1 MLQLHGHVTDLRM
14 PAYIWIMKMRNFYP
28 KLRKFERKLPIFCG
42 RYGLVTD
49 VTYELRMLQVKPAD
63 EPIRCQSADTC
74 HGRLTDFTD
83 DLRTIWMTYG
93 RYGWDARVCAC
104 RLSLASAPSAYKPT
118 RIGACFSRISS
129 SLRASSNYFNSFYS
143 IFLDFGVH
151 HVWQKK

>member
-1 MLQLHGHVTDLRM
+1 MLQSHGYVTDLRM

-28 KLRKFERKLPIFCG
+28 KLRTFEQKLPIFCG

-49 VTYELRMLQVKPAD
+49 VAYELRMLRVKPAD

-74 HGRLTDFTD
+74 HGRLTDD
-83 DLRTIWMTYG
+83 LRILRTIRMSY
-93 RYGWDARVCAC
+93 ARVCAC
-104 RLSLASAPSAYKPT
+104 QLPLASAPSAYKPT

-129 SLRASSNYFNSFYS
+129 SLRASSSYFNSFYS
-143 IFLDFGVH
+143 IFLDIGVH